1 MVQVSPSVK
10 PSSSTTVPH
19 TTTGSPSPS
28 LKSLS
33 ISVRVAHDPISRGS
47 TQTVFV
53 KVSDNGNSSKP
64 ISGSNVDGKIIYAS
78 SSDSNSFQRATDNK
92 GEMIHFLGKLVD
104 TLILVHFM

>member
-1 MVQVSPSVK
+1 VSPSVK

-53 KVSDNGNSSKP
+53 KVSDNGNSSQFLGRMWMEKLSMHQVQTP
-64 ISGSNVDGKIIYAS
+64 
-78 SSDSNSFQRATDNK
+78 
-92 GEMIHFLGKLVD
+92 IHFNVL
-104 TLILVHFM
+104 LIIRER